1 MPITSS
7 NSFMKAWKLVGV
19 ARSYPAA
26 KLWQVSMQIP
36 IREWYSWG
44 IWDIISRNSVSEPPI
59 VVPWAHIVSRTGVTV
74 EVAESA
80 FVSAL
85 ASREMASER
94 LVWPALPGLW
104 FGLALEENAEVGIL
118 SLV

>member
-1 MPITSS
+1 
-7 NSFMKAWKLVGV
+7 
-19 ARSYPAA
+19 
-26 KLWQVSMQIP
+26 MQIP

-44 IWDIISRNSVSEPPI
+44 IWDIMSRNSVSEPPI
-59 VVPWAHIVSRTGVTV
+59 VVPWAHIVSKTGVTV
-74 EVAESA
+74 EVVESA

-104 FGLALEENAEVGIL
+104 FRLALEKDVGAGIL
-118 SLV
+118 SFV